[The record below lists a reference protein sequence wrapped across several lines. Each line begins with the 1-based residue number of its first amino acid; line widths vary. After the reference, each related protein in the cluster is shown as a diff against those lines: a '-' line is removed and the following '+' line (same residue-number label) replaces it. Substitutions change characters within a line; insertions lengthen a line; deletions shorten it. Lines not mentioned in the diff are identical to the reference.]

1 MGPETP
7 DEGSYM
13 RARDNFCGVGKD
25 GREGA
30 KLLEMVF
37 SYFTKKMKDGK
48 AKWQIVGDTLSGC
61 SCGNLTSPRKSVPNF
76 GVEIFGF
83 YNKINL
89 QEKEAE

>member
-1 MGPETP
+1 MRVPICALGIIFAGLEKMG
-7 DEGSYM
+7 
-13 RARDNFCGVGKD
+13 GKVPNYW
-25 GREGA
+25 RWFF
-30 KLLEMVF
+30 LILP
-37 SYFTKKMKDGK
+37 KKMKDGK

>member
-1 MGPETP
+1 MG
-7 DEGSYM
+7 
-13 RARDNFCGVGKD
+13 GKVPNYW
-25 GREGA
+25 RWFF
-30 KLLEMVF
+30 LILP
-37 SYFTKKMKDGK
+37 KKMKDGK

-89 QEKEAE
+89 QEKRSRVKMTSHEGIRLHSETKRNKN